1 MRTLSHQAVVKTRR
15 FAYLAA
21 ATGAIACAQQAAPAP
36 PASPAFSEPPGA
48 QDEVTSSSTDLGAL
62 EAKLAAAE
70 RDLNAQLGAAP
81 GGGEAA
87 TLDLAAPTEDKA
99 VGQSKPSAQ
108 PAPAPPPKAS
118 RAEKPTSV
126 GGATAQSESSAPS
139 CDTICKALA
148 SMERS
153 ADRIC
158 ELTSAEDTR
167 CTRARERVD
176 SATKRVELS
185 GCGCPE

>member
-1 MRTLSHQAVVKTRR
+1 MRTLSLQAVVKTRR
-15 FAYLAA
+15 FAYFAA
-21 ATGAIACAQQAAPAP
+21 ATGALACAQQAP
-36 PASPAFSEPPGA
+36 PATPAFSQPQGA
-48 QDEVTSSSTDLGAL
+48 QDEVTSSSPDLGEL

-70 RDLNAQLGAAP
+70 RDLNAQLRATPATP
-81 GGGEAA
+81 RGGEAV
-87 TLDLAAPTEDKA
+87 TLDRVAPAEDKTPDR
-99 VGQSKPSAQ
+99 SKPTAQ
-108 PAPAPPPKAS
+108 PAPPPKAS
-118 RAEKPTSV
+118 RAEQPGSV

-139 CDTICKALA
+139 CNTICKALA

>member
-1 MRTLSHQAVVKTRR
+1 MRTLSLQAVVKTSR
-15 FAYLAA
+15 FVYFAA
-21 ATGAIACAQQAAPAP
+21 ATSALACAQQAP
-36 PASPAFSEPPGA
+36 PASPAFSQPPGA
-48 QDEVTSSSTDLGAL
+48 QDEVTSSSPDLGEL

-70 RDLNAQLGAAP
+70 RDLNAQLGATPATP
-81 GGGEAA
+81 SGGEAV
-87 TLDLAAPTEDKA
+87 TLDLAAPAEDKA
-99 VGQSKPSAQ
+99 AEQSKPSAQ

-118 RAEKPTSV
+118 RAEQPGSV
-126 GGATAQSESSAPS
+126 GGASAQRESRAPS